1 MAEAKY
7 YLIQGLVN
15 MCQTAL
21 QVRRPSWGWVTRLGV
36 GPLLRDGRV
45 QLLEGCVA
53 GVVEES
59 KAA

>member
-21 QVRRPSWGWVTRLGV
+21 QVQEELVGLASRELSLWGY
-36 GPLLRDGRV
+36 
-45 QLLEGCVA
+45 
-53 GVVEES
+53 
-59 KAA
+59 